1 MIVNPDFT
9 FAVSLS
15 QESFTDKEIAN
26 AMIGRST
33 DEKNTEIRK
42 KYGFTRGVSY
52 ERINVTPFTLLTSLT
67 QGKCACQLFKPQQ
80 PRKDGTF
87 GTTDKRYENF
97 EGAYCVFVDVDETK
111 YQDMRA
117 FIDRLSLKPTF
128 AYTSY
133 SNQQP
138 GKGARFRLCYVFSK
152 PVKGIFHFRYLA
164 HKVYG
169 KIELDTQETI
179 KDKCGL
185 SPAQYMNGVNKYA
198 DGIIF
203 DEFSSNAIFDFQDF
217 SCCDEDF
224 LSYLQRYCDY
234 SISQRRRYKR
244 DIDSLRYSLCDD
256 KERKTC
262 DISYIYKTQAMT
274 TDKKMNTHV
283 CCSFSGRFLSDMERL
298 SYDEFMQEYRHTIEY
313 FWRKEDNEGW
323 TLLLTDYGYIEYQDV
338 PEGYFSLPYYMNKI
352 KDGQGRRKK
361 LFHRMCLRRVMRPD
375 VFADDLLFNAYE
387 DLHRLMDNSG
397 KDGANIITIEE
408 LQRNVEDAMRLSVEE
423 IETDYKDMIAYLRS
437 RKPKHGKIY
446 RFGRVT
452 TTAERNKAIKAV
464 RWQEIA
470 DNYDW
475 TMTPQENLDN
485 LGAMGID
492 ISIATIYRYC
502 KEHDIPTN
510 VGKWYNDAQIMK
522 RYDETLSLRANHKK
536 LQEQGIK
543 ISLGKLCK
551 LRGTHI

>member
-1 MIVNPDFT
+1 MIINPDFT
-9 FAVSLS
+9 FEVSLS
-15 QESFTDKEIAN
+15 QESFVNKIVAN

-52 ERINVTPFTLLTSLT
+52 ERINVTPTTLLTSLT
-67 QGKCACQLFKPQQ
+67 QGKCACQLFNPKR
-80 PRKDGTF
+80 PRKDGSF
-87 GTTDKRYENF
+87 GTSDKCYDNF
-97 EGAYCVFVDVDETK
+97 AGAYCIFVDVDETK
-111 YQDMRA
+111 YKDMRD
-117 FIDRLSLKPTF
+117 FIEHLSLKPTF

-138 GKGARFRLCYVFSK
+138 GKGARFRLCYVFDNMIQE
-152 PVKGIFHFRYLA
+152 IFHFRYLA
-164 HKVYG
+164 HKVYE
-169 KIELDTQETI
+169 KIEFDTQETI

-198 DGIIF
+198 DGIVF
-203 DEFSSNAIFDFQDF
+203 DEFCTGAVFERSDFFCSDDDF
-217 SCCDEDF
+217 IQ
-224 LSYLQRYCDY
+224 YLRSYCDY
-234 SISQRRRYKR
+234 SISQKRRHKR
-244 DIDSLRYSLCDD
+244 DIDSLLYSLCN
-256 KERKTC
+256 KERKTF
-262 DISYIYKTQAMT
+262 DISYIYEAQAMT
-274 TDKKMNTHV
+274 DEKKMNTHG
-283 CCSFSGRFLSDMERL
+283 CCSFSGRFVCDMERL
-298 SYDEFMQEYRHTIEY
+298 SYEEFMQEYRHTVEY

-323 TLLLTDYGYIEYQDV
+323 TLLVTDYGYVEYQDV
-338 PEGYFSLPYYMNKI
+338 SDGYFSLPYYSHRI

-361 LFHRMCLRRVMRPD
+361 LYQRMCLRRVMRPD

-423 IETDYKDMIAYLRS
+423 IETDYKDMIAYLRGK
-437 RKPKHGKIY
+437 KPKHGKIY

-464 RWQEIA
+464 RWQEIT

-475 TMTPQENLDN
+475 TITPQENLKN
-485 LGAMGID
+485 LEAMGID
-492 ISIATIYRYC
+492 VSIATIYRYC

-510 VGKWYNDAQIMK
+510 AGKLYTDAQITKM
-522 RYDETLSLRANHKK
+522 YDETLSLRMNHKR

-543 ISLGKLCK
+543 ISLGKLSK

>member
-1 MIVNPDFT
+1 MRIEPDFT
-9 FAVSLS
+9 FEVSLS
-15 QESFTDKEIAN
+15 QESFVNKIIAN

-33 DEKNTEIRK
+33 DEKNIAIRK
-42 KYGFTRGVSY
+42 EYGFTRGVSY
-52 ERINVTPFTLLTSLT
+52 ERINVTPFTLLTSLA
-67 QGKCACQLFKPQQ
+67 QGKCACQLFNPKR
-80 PRKDGTF
+80 PRKDGSF
-87 GTTDKRYENF
+87 GTSDKCYDNF
-97 EGAYCVFVDVDETK
+97 AGAFCVFVDIDETK
-111 YQDMRA
+111 YQDMLD
-117 FIDRLSLKPTF
+117 FIEHLSLKPTF

-138 GKGARFRLCYVFSK
+138 GKGARFRLCFVFSE
-152 PVKGIFHFRYLA
+152 PVKEKFHFRYLA
-164 HKVYG
+164 HKVYER
-169 KIELDTQETI
+169 IELETQETI

-185 SPAQYMNGVNKYA
+185 SPAQYMNGVNKHA

-203 DEFSSNAIFDFQDF
+203 DEFFTGAVFERSDFF
-217 SCCDEDF
+217 CSDEDF
-224 LSYLQRYCDY
+224 IQYLRRYCDY
-234 SISQRRRYKR
+234 SIPQKRRYKR
-244 DIDSLRYSLCDD
+244 DIDSLLYYFCVD
-256 KERKTC
+256 KERKTSV
-262 DISYIYKTQAMT
+262 ISYINITQAMT
-274 TDKKMNTHV
+274 DEKKMNTRFSERFV
-283 CCSFSGRFLSDMERL
+283 CDMERL
-298 SYDEFMQEYRHTIEY
+298 SYEEFMKQYRHTIEY

-375 VFADDLLFNAYE
+375 VFADELLFNAYE

-397 KDGANIITIEE
+397 KDGANIITVEE

-446 RFGRVT
+446 RFGRAT
-452 TTAERNKAIKAV
+452 TTGERNRAIKAV
-464 RWQEIA
+464 RWQEIS

-502 KEHDIPTN
+502 KEHNFPTN
-510 VGKWYNDAQIMK
+510 AGKLYTDAMVVK
-522 RYDETLSLRANHKK
+522 MYDETLSLRANHKR

-543 ISLGKLCK
+543 ISLGKLSK

>member
-1 MIVNPDFT
+1 MRIDPNFT

-15 QESFTDKEIAN
+15 QESFADKIIAN

-52 ERINVTPFTLLTSLT
+52 ERINVTPTTLLTSLT
-67 QGKCACQLFKPQQ
+67 QGKCACQLFNPKR
-80 PRKDGTF
+80 PRKDGSF
-87 GTTDKRYENF
+87 GTSDKCYDNF
-97 EGAYCVFVDVDETK
+97 AGAFCIFVDVDETK

-133 SNQQP
+133 SNKQP

-152 PVKGIFHFRYLA
+152 PVHGIFHFRYLA
-164 HKVYG
+164 HKVYER
-169 KIELDTQETI
+169 IELDTQETI

-203 DEFSSNAIFDFQDF
+203 DEFSSNAIFDYSDF
-217 SCCDEDF
+217 SYSDEDF
-224 LSYLQRYCDY
+224 LSYLQKYCDY
-234 SISQRRRYKR
+234 SISQKRRHKR
-244 DIDSLRYSLCDD
+244 DIDSLLYYLCVD
-256 KERKTC
+256 KDRKTS

-274 TDKKMNTHV
+274 TDKKMNTR
-283 CCSFSGRFLSDMERL
+283 FSGRFVCDMERL
-298 SYDEFMQEYRHTIEY
+298 SYDDFMQEYRHTIEY
-313 FWRKEDNEGW
+313 FWRIEDNEGW
-323 TLLLTDYGYIEYQDV
+323 TLLFTDYGYIEYQDI
-338 PEGYFSLPYYMNKI
+338 PEGYFSLPYYINKI

-361 LFHRMCLRRVMRPD
+361 LYQRMCLRRVMRPD
-375 VFADDLLFNAYE
+375 VFADELLFNAYE

-397 KDGANIITIEE
+397 KDGANIITVEE

-423 IETDYKDMIAYLRS
+423 IETDYKDMIAYLRGK
-437 RKPKHGKIY
+437 KPKHGKIY

-452 TTAERNKAIKAV
+452 TAAERNKAIKAV
-464 RWQEIA
+464 RWQEIT

-475 TMTPQENLDN
+475 TQTPQENLEN
-485 LGAMGID
+485 LQVMGID
-492 ISIATIYRYC
+492 VSIATIYRYC
-502 KEHDIPTN
+502 KEHDFPTN
-510 VGKWYNDAQIMK
+510 AGKLYNNAMVMK
-522 RYDETLSLRANHKK
+522 MYDETLSLRANHKR

>member
-1 MIVNPDFT
+1 MRTEPDFT
-9 FAVSLS
+9 FEVSLS
-15 QESFTDKEIAN
+15 QESFVNKIIAN

-33 DEKNTEIRK
+33 DDKNTEIRK
-42 KYGFTRGVSY
+42 KYGFSRGVSY

-67 QGKCACQLFKPQQ
+67 QGKCACQLFNPKK
-80 PRKDGTF
+80 PRKDSTF

-97 EGAYCVFVDVDETK
+97 AGAYCIFVDIDETK

-164 HKVYG
+164 HKVYE
-169 KIELDTQETI
+169 KIEFDTQETI

-185 SPAQYMNGVNKYA
+185 SPAQYMNGVNKHA
-198 DGIIF
+198 DGIVF
-203 DEFSSNAIFDFQDF
+203 DEFFTGSIFDYPDF
-217 SCCDEDF
+217 SCSDEDF

-234 SISQRRRYKR
+234 SVPQRRRHKR
-244 DIDSLRYSLCDD
+244 DIDSLLYYLCDD
-256 KERKTC
+256 KRERRVTSH
-262 DISYIYKTQAMT
+262 INITQAMT
-274 TDKKMNTHV
+274 TDKKMNTRFSERFV
-283 CCSFSGRFLSDMERL
+283 CDMERL
-298 SYDEFMQEYRHTIEY
+298 SYEEFMQEYRHAIEY

-338 PEGYFSLPYYMNKI
+338 PEGYFSLPYYRNKI

-361 LFHRMCLRRVMRPD
+361 LYQRMCLRRVMRPD

-387 DLHRLMDNSG
+387 DLYRLMDNSG

-452 TTAERNKAIKAV
+452 TTAERNRAIRAV
-464 RWQEIA
+464 RWQEITE
-470 DNYDW
+470 NYDW
-475 TMTPQENLDN
+475 TITPQENLEN
-485 LGAMGID
+485 LQVMGID
-492 ISIATIYRYC
+492 VSIATIYRYC
-502 KEHDIPTN
+502 KEHEIPTN
-510 VGKWYNDAQIMK
+510 AGKLYNDAMVMK
-522 RYDETLSLRANHKK
+522 MYDETLSLRANHKR

-543 ISLGKLCK
+543 ISLGKLSK

>member
-1 MIVNPDFT
+1 MRIDPNFT

-15 QESFTDKEIAN
+15 QESFADKVIAN

-33 DEKNTEIRK
+33 DEKNTAIRK
-42 KYGFTRGVSY
+42 EYGFTRGVSY
-52 ERINVTPFTLLTSLT
+52 ERINVTPTTLLASLT
-67 QGKCACQLFKPQQ
+67 EGKCACQLFNPKK

-97 EGAYCVFVDVDETK
+97 AGAYCVFVDIDETE
-111 YQDMRA
+111 YSDMRE
-117 FIDRLSLKPTF
+117 FIHALSNKPTF

-152 PVKGIFHFRYLA
+152 PVQETFHFRYLA
-164 HKVYG
+164 SKVYE
-169 KIELDTQETI
+169 KIERDTQETI

-198 DGIIF
+198 DGIVF

-217 SCCDEDF
+217 SCCDDDF
-224 LSYLQRYCDY
+224 IQYLRRYCDY
-234 SISQRRRYKR
+234 SVPQQRRHKR
-244 DIDSLRYSLCDD
+244 DIDSLLYYLCD
-256 KERKTC
+256 KERKTSV
-262 DISYIYKTQAMT
+262 ISYIKKTQAMT
-274 TDKKMNTHV
+274 TDKKMNTR
-283 CCSFSGRFLSDMERL
+283 FSERFFCDMERL
-298 SYDEFMQEYRHTIEY
+298 SYDEFMKEYRHTVEY

-323 TLLLTDYGYIEYQDV
+323 TLLLTDYGYVEYQDV
-338 PEGYFSLPYYMNKI
+338 SDGYFSLPYYINKI

-361 LFHRMCLRRVMRPD
+361 LYQRMCLRRVMRPD
-375 VFADDLLFNAYE
+375 VLADELLFNAYE

-423 IETDYKDMIAYLRS
+423 IETDYKDMLAYLRGK
-437 RKPKHGKIY
+437 KPKHGKIY
-446 RFGRVT
+446 RFGRAT
-452 TTAERNKAIKAV
+452 TTGERNRAIRAV
-464 RWQEIA
+464 RWQEIT

-475 TMTPQENLDN
+475 TITPQENLKN
-485 LGAMGID
+485 LQAMGID
-492 ISIATIYRYC
+492 VSIATIYRYC

-510 VGKWYNDAQIMK
+510 AGKLYTDAQITKM
-522 RYDETLSLRANHKK
+522 YDETLSLRMNHKR

-543 ISLGKLCK
+543 ISLGKLSK

>member
-9 FAVSLS
+9 FDVSLS
-15 QESFTDKEIAN
+15 QESFADKVIAN

-33 DEKNTEIRK
+33 DEKNTATRK
-42 KYGFTRGVSY
+42 EYGFIRGVSY
-52 ERINVTPFTLLTSLT
+52 ERVTVTPTTLLTSLT
-67 QGKCACQLFKPQQ
+67 QGKCACQLFNPKR

-97 EGAYCVFVDVDETK
+97 AGASCVFVDIDETK
-111 YQDMRA
+111 YKDMRA
-117 FIDRLSLKPTF
+117 FIDELSLKPTF
-128 AYTSY
+128 GYTSY

-152 PVKGIFHFRYLA
+152 TVQGIFHFRYLA
-164 HKVYG
+164 SKVYEA
-169 KIELDTQETI
+169 IERDTQETI

-185 SPAQYMNGVNKYA
+185 SPAQYMNGTNKA
-198 DGIIF
+198 AQNIIF
-203 DEFSSNAIFDFQDF
+203 DEFFTGAVFDFSDF

-224 LSYLQRYCDY
+224 IQYLRRYCDY

-244 DIDSLRYSLCDD
+244 DIDSLLFSLVDVR
-256 KERKTC
+256 ETSV
-262 DISYIYKTQAMT
+262 ISYIYKTQTMT
-274 TDKKMNTHV
+274 DDKKIDTCCKFSERFV
-283 CCSFSGRFLSDMERL
+283 CDMGRL
-298 SYDEFMQEYRHTIEY
+298 SYDDFMNEYRHTIEY

-323 TLLLTDYGYIEYQDV
+323 TLLLTDYGYIEYQNVSD
-338 PEGYFSLPYYMNKI
+338 GYFSLPYYTHKI

-375 VFADDLLFNAYE
+375 VLADELLFNAYE

-408 LQRNVEDAMRLSVEE
+408 LQRNVEDAMRLSLED
-423 IETDYKDMIAYLRS
+423 IEADYKDMLAYLRS
-437 RKPKHGKIY
+437 KKPKGGKIY
-446 RFGRVT
+446 RFGRAT
-452 TTAERNKAIKAV
+452 TTGERNRAIKAV

-470 DNYDW
+470 DNYEW
-475 TMTPQENLDN
+475 TLTPQENLEN
-485 LGAMGID
+485 LQAMGIEVG
-492 ISIATIYRYC
+492 IATIYRYC
-502 KEHDIPTN
+502 KEHDIPTHA
-510 VGKWYNDAQIMK
+510 GKLYKDALVMK
-522 RYDETLSLRANHKK
+522 QYDKTLSLRMNHKR

-543 ISLGKLCK
+543 ISLEKLRK

>member
-1 MIVNPDFT
+1 MRIDPNFT

-15 QESFTDKEIAN
+15 QESFTDKVIAN

-33 DEKNTEIRK
+33 DEKNIEIRK
-42 KYGFTRGVSY
+42 EYGFTRGVSY

-67 QGKCACQLFKPQQ
+67 QGKCACQLFNPKK
-80 PRKDGTF
+80 PRKDSTF

-97 EGAYCVFVDVDETK
+97 EGAYCVFVDIDETK
-111 YQDMRA
+111 YKDMRD
-117 FIDRLSLKPTF
+117 FIDRLTLKPTF

-138 GKGARFRLCYVFSK
+138 SKGARFRLCYVFSK
-152 PVKGIFHFRYLA
+152 PVQEKFHFRYLA
-164 HKVYG
+164 HKVYE

-185 SPAQYMNGVNKYA
+185 SPAQYMNGVNKHA
-198 DGIIF
+198 DGIVF
-203 DEFSSNAIFDFQDF
+203 AEFFTGSIFDFPDF
-217 SCCDEDF
+217 SCNNQDF
-224 LSYLQRYCDY
+224 ISYLQKYCDY
-234 SISQRRRYKR
+234 SLSQRRRYKR
-244 DIDSLRYSLCDD
+244 DIDSLIFSLVDV
-256 KERKTC
+256 KEKETC
-262 DISYIYKTQAMT
+262 DISYINITQAIT
-274 TDKKMNTHV
+274 DDKKMNTRFSERFV
-283 CCSFSGRFLSDMERL
+283 CDMERL
-298 SYDEFMQEYRHTIEY
+298 SYDDFMQEYRHTIEY
-313 FWRKEDNEGW
+313 FWRIEDNEGW

-338 PEGYFSLPYYMNKI
+338 SDGYFSLPYYVNKI

-361 LFHRMCLRRVMRPD
+361 LFQRMCLRRVMRPN
-375 VFADDLLFNAYE
+375 VLADDLLFNAYE
-387 DLHRLMDNSG
+387 DLHRLMENSG

-437 RKPKHGKIY
+437 KKPKHGKIY
-446 RFGRVT
+446 RFGRAT
-452 TTAERNKAIKAV
+452 TTGERNRALKSV
-464 RWQEIA
+464 RWQEIT

-475 TMTPQENLDN
+475 TMTPQENLKN
-485 LGAMGID
+485 LQAMGID

-510 VGKWYNDAQIMK
+510 AGKFYTDAMVVK
-522 RYDETLSLRANHKK
+522 MYDETLSLRANHKK

>member
-1 MIVNPDFT
+1 MRIDPNFT
-9 FAVSLS
+9 FDVSLS
-15 QESFTDKEIAN
+15 RESFVDKVIAN

-52 ERINVTPFTLLTSLT
+52 ERVNITSLSLLKSLT
-67 QGKCACQLFKPQQ
+67 QGKCACQLFNPKR
-80 PRKDGTF
+80 PRKDGSF
-87 GTTDKRYENF
+87 GTSDKRYDNF
-97 EGAYCVFVDVDETK
+97 AGGFCIFVDIDETK
-111 YQDMRA
+111 YQDMRD
-117 FIDRLSLKPTF
+117 FIEHLSLKPTF

-152 PVKGIFHFRYLA
+152 PVDGIFHFRYLA
-164 HKVYG
+164 HKVYEI
-169 KIELDTQETI
+169 IERDTNETI

-185 SPAQYMNGVNKYA
+185 SPAQYMNGVNKHA
-198 DGIIF
+198 DGIVF
-203 DEFSSNAIFDFQDF
+203 DEFCSNAIFDYSDFSYSDQDF
-217 SCCDEDF
+217 I
-224 LSYLQRYCDY
+224 SYLQRYCDY
-234 SISQRRRYKR
+234 SVSQKRRHKR
-244 DIDSLRYSLCDD
+244 DIDSLLYYLCD
-256 KERKTC
+256 KERKTSI
-262 DISYIYKTQAMT
+262 ISYKNKTQAMT
-274 TDKKMNTHV
+274 TDKKMNTFRFSARFV
-283 CCSFSGRFLSDMERL
+283 CDMERL
-298 SYDEFMQEYRHTIEY
+298 SYDEFMKEYRHTIEY

-323 TLLLTDYGYIEYQDV
+323 TLLLTDYGYVEYQDV
-338 PEGYFSLPYYMNKI
+338 SDGYFSLPYYSHRI

-361 LFHRMCLRRVMRPD
+361 LYQRMCLRRVMRPD

-446 RFGRVT
+446 RFGRAT
-452 TTAERNKAIKAV
+452 TTGERNRAIRAV
-464 RWQEIA
+464 RWQEIT

-475 TMTPQENLDN
+475 TITPQENLKN
-485 LGAMGID
+485 LQAMGID
-492 ISIATIYRYC
+492 VSIATIYRYC

-510 VGKWYNDAQIMK
+510 AGKLYTDAQITKM
-522 RYDETLSLRANHKK
+522 YDETLSLRMNHKK

-543 ISLGKLCK
+543 ISLGKLSK

>member
-1 MIVNPDFT
+1 MRIDPNFT

-15 QESFTDKEIAN
+15 QESFVNKIVAN
-26 AMIGRST
+26 VMIGRST
-33 DEKNTEIRK
+33 DEKNTAIRK
-42 KYGFTRGVSY
+42 EYGFSRGVSY
-52 ERINVTPFTLLTSLT
+52 ERVTITPKTLLTSLT
-67 QGKCACQLFKPQQ
+67 QGKCACQLFNPKK

-97 EGAYCVFVDVDETK
+97 EGAFCIFVDIDETK
-111 YQDMRA
+111 YQDMRD
-117 FIDRLSLKPTF
+117 FIEHLSLKPTF

-133 SNQQP
+133 SNKQP

-152 PVKGIFHFRYLA
+152 PVDGIFHFRYLA
-164 HKVYG
+164 HKVYER
-169 KIELDTQETI
+169 IELDTQETI

-185 SPAQYMNGVNKYA
+185 SPAQYMNGTNKTA
-198 DGIIF
+198 QNIIF

-217 SCCDEDF
+217 SCNDEDF
-224 LSYLQRYCDY
+224 IQYLRRYCDY
-234 SISQRRRYKR
+234 SLSQRRRYKR
-244 DIDSLRYSLCDD
+244 DIDSLIFSLDVRE
-256 KERKTC
+256 KKTR

-274 TDKKMNTHV
+274 DEKKMNTRFSERFV
-283 CCSFSGRFLSDMERL
+283 CDMERL
-298 SYDEFMQEYRHTIEY
+298 SYDDFMQEYRHTIEY
-313 FWRKEDNEGW
+313 FWRIEDNEGW

-361 LFHRMCLRRVMRPD
+361 LYQRMCLRRVMRPD
-375 VFADDLLFNAYE
+375 VFADELLFNAYE

-423 IETDYKDMIAYLRS
+423 IETDYKDMIAYLMGK
-437 RKPKHGKIY
+437 KPKHGKIY
-446 RFGRVT
+446 RFGRAT
-452 TTAERNKAIKAV
+452 TTGERNRAIKAV

-475 TMTPQENLDN
+475 TITPQENLKN
-485 LGAMGID
+485 LEAMGID
-492 ISIATIYRYC
+492 VGIATLYRYC
-502 KEHDIPTN
+502 KEHKIPTN
-510 VGKWYNDAQIMK
+510 VGKLYNDAQIMK

-543 ISLGKLCK
+543 ISLGKLRK

>member
-1 MIVNPDFT
+1 MRIDPNFT

-15 QESFTDKEIAN
+15 QESFADKIIAN

-52 ERINVTPFTLLTSLT
+52 ERINVTPTTLLTSLT

-87 GTTDKRYENF
+87 GTTDKRYKNF
-97 EGAYCVFVDVDETK
+97 EGAFCIFVDVDETK
-111 YQDMRA
+111 YKDMRD
-117 FIDRLSLKPTF
+117 FIEHLSLKPTF

-164 HKVYG
+164 HKVYE
-169 KIELDTQETI
+169 KIERDTNETI

-185 SPAQYMNGVNKYA
+185 SPAQYMNGTNKA
-198 DGIIF
+198 AQNIIF
-203 DEFSSNAIFDFQDF
+203 DEFFTGSIFDYSDF
-217 SCCDEDF
+217 SYSDEDF
-224 LSYLQRYCDY
+224 VSYLQRYCDY
-234 SISQRRRYKR
+234 SVSQQRKYKR
-244 DIDSLRYSLCDD
+244 DIDSLLYYLCD
-256 KERKTC
+256 KERKTS

-274 TDKKMNTHV
+274 TDKKMNTHG
-283 CCSFSGRFLSDMERL
+283 CCSFSERFVCDMGRL
-298 SYDEFMQEYRHTIEY
+298 SYDDFMNEYRHTIEY

-323 TLLLTDYGYIEYQDV
+323 TLMLTDYGYIEYQDV
-338 PEGYFSLPYYMNKI
+338 SDGYFSLPYYRNKI

-361 LFHRMCLRRVMRPD
+361 LYQRMCLRRVMRPD

-397 KDGANIITIEE
+397 KDGANIITVEE

-446 RFGRVT
+446 RFGRAT
-452 TTAERNKAIKAV
+452 TTAERNKAIRAV
-464 RWQEIA
+464 RWQEIT

-475 TMTPQENLDN
+475 TITPQENLEN
-485 LGAMGID
+485 LQVMGID
-492 ISIATIYRYC
+492 VSIATIYRYC
-502 KEHDIPTN
+502 KEHKIPTN
-510 VGKWYNDAQIMK
+510 AGKLCTDAMVIKM
-522 RYDETLSLRANHKK
+522 YDETLSLRANHKK

-543 ISLGKLCK
+543 ISLGKLSK